1 MKKRFWFR
9 EVLWL
14 VLFPVMSLLNGCCNY
29 SGRFEVEQELLPPPD
44 RPFKFRIE
52 TIDLSDFID
61 KTSTDQAT
69 EKLRIQNASRKSQ
82 EALLTKYPE
91 YFTTSKSKSFPVSI
105 KITYDPKKMV
115 PRSEASSAFL
125 GVASLFT
132 VGIIPATMT
141 VEHQWHVN
149 ITVGDLYSQKKIA
162 VVEKNNISVG
172 LIGSFFR
179 TYKLLSDLPD
189 YHYKYDFDD
198 ISDRLSIQLT
208 SPQMLKIFV
217 SALARLDHNKLQETY
232 NASQTKHTILLE

>member
-1 MKKRFWFR
+1 
-9 EVLWL
+9 
-14 VLFPVMSLLNGCCNY
+14 
-29 SGRFEVEQELLPPPD
+29 
-44 RPFKFRIE
+44 
-52 TIDLSDFID
+52 
-61 KTSTDQAT
+61 
-69 EKLRIQNASRKSQ
+69 
-82 EALLTKYPE
+82 
-91 YFTTSKSKSFPVSI
+91 
-105 KITYDPKKMV
+105 MV

-125 GVASLFT
+125 VVASLFT